1 MGFLVQEEIL
11 SVLSLPQSFEGFMIT
26 LETRDELP
34 SLSMLKIKLHE
45 EGKRRKVQENQV
57 EKSEQ
62 TVFGI
67 RSTDKENTSKQKTVK
82 EQLHAGIVEVVATK
96 LKSARQRKNGKRV
109 REQTRNH
116 ILYSTLSLS

>member
-96 LKSARQRKNGKRV
+96 LQSARQRKNGKRM